1 TTASVRAATASVSV
15 IIWKMLTLSPPLYFV
30 VSSVYR
36 RLEGSSRRL
45 AKNLPGIYNRGMDI
59 NETLNHMRKLPDTV
73 ASETDR
79 R

>member
-1 TTASVRAATASVSV
+1 MNPATAMIVV
-15 IIWKMLTLSPPLYFV
+15 ITEKTITFSPPLYFV